1 MAETIQATAP
11 EVTAISGVTDPAA
24 RRAFQAIAD
33 ALRYVKS
40 PEGSAKAV
48 ERAAEYLTKNGTST
62 PAAIQRWLGSSKLNA
77 ALMREIEKVSIEN
90 QQAILAESIARQAAI
105 SVINSTLADLNAV
118 AEYDSAQF
126 YAIDDIVKYGGALYR
141 AIQPVAG
148 GSGHLPT
155 DTAYWEKIGDYASI
169 GEAVAALTVNVT
181 DHESRITAT
190 ESGIT
195 AESSARETLAAQLR
209 GSYSGTNLAEV
220 TSGLIYSE
228 RVARVSDVSA
238 LTTVVNAQVSRMD
251 DAEAAITSEATTR
264 ATEVDALTTSLGT
277 VSSTLGTTQAAL
289 TTETTTRATND
300 SALMSAINT
309 AWGMTGNNNALIQ
322 TGGVIQVNWEASEA
336 NYWTQLQS
344 EVFTSGGQTIR
355 TALSQESITRATT
368 DGHLL
373 GQYTIKIDNS
383 LPGRPYVAG
392 FGLAS
397 EATVA
402 GGTTSEFII
411 RADKFALVMPGYDDY
426 VPFAIGPFGMSFE
439 GTTHWE
445 QVDGA
450 GKPEDNA
457 TVGAPAGTM
466 VGGVEA
472 STLATAILDVGSD
485 NKLTPVEKQAVR
497 KEWNAIEAEYT
508 GIAAQAITLGVGFS
522 SYTTTRAA
530 LGTYLND
537 GVAWSSGP
545 PSWISDANLETTT
558 TIVGATFRQTFSDF
572 YAARQALL
580 NSIADA
586 ASQTAM
592 WSGVS
597 GYGKPES
604 FATNGATIGYNLLK
618 EGGGYAAAAD
628 FVATWNKM
636 TAANIS
642 TYMANAAIDTALI
655 KNAAITNA
663 LIASAAVGT
672 AQIQN
677 ASVETLKIAGNAV
690 SVPSSS
696 TGIYSASTSIYLS
709 EAGHI
714 TAVATFTQGN
724 GKAGHVWRL
733 YIDGTQLQAE
743 YPSGGTTGAMS
754 GGMAVGAGSHTCS
767 IVCDTA
773 SGDGRCGIV
782 ALGTKR

>member
-11 EVTAISGVTDPAA
+11 EVTAISSVTDPAA

-77 ALMREIEKVSIEN
+77 AMMREIEKVSIEN

-105 SVINSTLADLNAV
+105 NIINTTLADLNAV
-118 AEYDSAQF
+118 AEYDAGQA

-141 AIQPVAG
+141 AIAATTG
-148 GSGHLPT
+148 NLPT
-155 DTAYWEKIGDYASI
+155 NTAYWEKIGDYASI

-209 GSYSGTNLAEV
+209 GSYSGANLAEV

-322 TGGVIQVNWEASEA
+322 TGGVIQVNWEAAEA
-336 NYWTQLQS
+336 NYWTQLQA

-355 TALSQESITRATT
+355 TALSQESIARATT

-402 GGTTSEFII
+402 DGTTSEFII
-411 RADKFALVMPGYDDY
+411 RADKFALVMPGFDDY

-439 GTTHWE
+439 GTTHWAK
-445 QVDGA
+445 VDGA

-558 TIVGATFRQTFSDF
+558 TIVGATFRQKFTDF
-572 YAARQALL
+572 YSARQALL
-580 NSIADA
+580 NAIANA
-586 ASQTAM
+586 ASQTAT
-592 WSGVS
+592 WDGVS

-618 EGGGYAAAAD
+618 NGGGTAFAND

-636 TAANIS
+636 TSANIS

-663 LIASAAVGT
+663 LIASLAVGT
-672 AQIQN
+672 AQIQDL
-677 ASVETLKIAGNAV
+677 SVSGRKIAPPTNGAIYVAGGNFGGVWHGLGRYAMFSIIKVEVNLAAV
-690 SVPSSS
+690 SNPWGGPKVARPSAAVE
-696 TGIYSASTSIYLS
+696 GQYLNYFDLRNTSVVDLYTNGYML
-709 EAGHI
+709 AMTVYAPATI
-714 TAVATFTQGN
+714 TYV
-724 GKAGHVWRL
+724 
-733 YIDGTQLQAE
+733 YI
-743 YPSGGTTGAMS
+743 
-754 GGMAVGAGSHTCS
+754 
-767 IVCDTA
+767 
-773 SGDGRCGIV
+773 
-782 ALGTKR
+782 

>member
-24 RRAFQAIAD
+24 RRAFQSIAD

-48 ERAAEYLTKNGTST
+48 EQAAEYLTKAGTST
-62 PAAIQRWLGSSKLNA
+62 PAAIQKWLGSSKLNE
-77 ALMREIEKVSIEN
+77 ALMREIEKVSIAN

-105 SVINSTLADLNAV
+105 NIINTTLADLNAV
-118 AEYDSAQF
+118 AEYDPAQF

-148 GSGHLPT
+148 GSGYLPT
-155 DTAYWEKIGDYASI
+155 DTAYWEKIGDFASL
-169 GEAVAALTVNVT
+169 GEAVAALTVNVSE
-181 DHESRITAT
+181 HESRITAT

-209 GSYSGTNLAEV
+209 GSYSGNNLNEV

-228 RVARVSDVSA
+228 RVARVSEVGA
-238 LTTVVNAQVSRMD
+238 LTTVVTAQVSRMN
-251 DAEAAITSEATTR
+251 DAEAAITTESTTR
-264 ATEVDALTTSLGT
+264 ATQVDALTASLDT
-277 VSSTLGTTQAAL
+277 VSSSIGTTQAAL

-300 SALMSAINT
+300 AALMSAINT

-522 SYTTTRAA
+522 TYTTTRAA
-530 LGTYLND
+530 LGTYLNA

-545 PSWISDANLETTT
+545 PSWISDASLETTT

-572 YAARQALL
+572 YAARQTLL
-580 NSIADA
+580 NNIATA
-586 ASQTAM
+586 ASQNAV

-597 GYGKPES
+597 GAGKPEDN
-604 FATNGATIGYNLLK
+604 ATNGATIGYNLLK
-618 EGGGYAAAAD
+618 QGGGYAFASD

-636 TAANIS
+636 TSANIS

-663 LIASAAVGT
+663 LIASLAVGT
-672 AQIQN
+672 AQIQDL
-677 ASVETLKIAGNAV
+677 SVGGKKLAQPIQGTLANVPGGGFSGVWHGMARYAMIAIIKVEVNSAAV
-690 SVPSSS
+690 SNPWGGSKVAIP
-696 TGIYSASTSIYLS
+696 SASIEGSYLNYFDIRNS
-709 EAGHI
+709 SKLQLLNATGQVLQEVDAPATI
-714 TAVATFTQGN
+714 TYV
-724 GKAGHVWRL
+724 
-733 YIDGTQLQAE
+733 YI
-743 YPSGGTTGAMS
+743 
-754 GGMAVGAGSHTCS
+754 
-767 IVCDTA
+767 
-773 SGDGRCGIV
+773 
-782 ALGTKR
+782 